1 MTGSDPGASIPAPS
15 PLAPSLLGASVA
27 LSVAVAYA
35 VAVAL
40 SALPLDPPHLWDA
53 LSRGSFL
60 GHPPLRFAG
69 SCLPPFVL
77 ALLLGLRVLRAAP
90 VDLPEFESPGR
101 RLFIT
106 LAPLLL
112 SPFVLAQDDT
122 LRRPAL
128 LALCFGASAAVA
140 AYLAPPPPTD
150 EAPPRSALR
159 EHAPVLTIILAH
171 ALIFSTL
178 AIVRDH
184 AVWSASVDLGIFKEA
199 LWNTLHGRLMFSPT
213 VGYSF
218 LGEHFSPVLFL
229 LVPFYA
235 LSPTSACLLVIQT
248 VAVSVAAWPV
258 YLVARD
264 RGLRRLT
271 AALLAGAMLAS
282 PPLHTAL
289 LYDFHMDL
297 LGVPALSW
305 LVLALSRRRF
315 GQAMVAVALLVSVKE
330 DMFIPAVGAL
340 LACALPGDTRDRRWS
355 AALGALAVGWCLV
368 AMTVLLKRFG
378 PPPGAP
384 VYMSDGSEPQGY
396 KFLRNF
402 RHLAGPGGPLAHLLG
417 QPVRYVL
424 WAFTEGRLTTLITLL
439 TPVGFAALLAGW
451 RITLLMPLGI
461 ILLSDN
467 PEIVALRYHYSAIQ
481 HPGVYLAA
489 AFGVAAL
496 VARSRRPGRVEGAVA
511 AYVLVASLM
520 LVATHPSS
528 MAARTHA
535 TDTRAITAHTRTVD
549 RIAAMVPAGV
559 PVSSSTWIG
568 PRFSNRPW
576 GALFP
581 NGLDRAEWV
590 MVDLQ
595 RPPWPA
601 SVEQRDSTLLHLM
614 RSGFGTVAVRD
625 GVVLLQRGRSQQGN
639 PEAVRELFVHRRYEV
654 EGTEQTEFPNCSV
667 RDASASDGRAR
678 VVSPDDPR
686 PSGWMAFGPFIHLP
700 QGRYRVTFRLRAQ
713 RSGAVRDEIG
723 LVDVFRQPG
732 VTLARRDLTPSM
744 FPTAA
749 WRDVT
754 LEFSVEETGGANGLE
769 FRVRTDRN
777 WELGADAISLSPTE
791 DEEGIVRAF
800 ITGG

>member
-1 MTGSDPGASIPAPS
+1 VTGSAPGSHSMRSPPPA
-15 PLAPSLLGASVA
+15 LLGAVAA
-27 LSVAVAYA
+27 LSVAAAYA
-35 VAVAL
+35 VALTL
-40 SALPLDPPHLWDA
+40 SALPLDPPHLWEA

-60 GHPPLRFAG
+60 GLPPLRFVA
-69 SCLPPFVL
+69 SCAPPFALSLVL
-77 ALLLGLRVLRAAP
+77 SWMSLRAAP
-90 VDLPEFESPGR
+90 SGLPALASPWR
-101 RLFIT
+101 RLLAT

-128 LALCFGASAAVA
+128 LALCFGASAAIA
-140 AYLAPPPPTD
+140 AFIAAPRDPH
-150 EAPPRSALR
+150 EGAGRAGLR
-159 EHAPVLTIILAH
+159 EHAPVLAIILAH
-171 ALIFSTL
+171 AVTFSTL
-178 AIVRDH
+178 AILRDH

-199 LWNTLHGRLMFSPT
+199 LWNTLHGRVMYSPT

-235 LSPTSACLLVIQT
+235 LSPTSECLLIIQT
-248 VAVSVAAWPV
+248 VAVSAAAWPV

-264 RGLRRLT
+264 LGLRRLT
-271 AALLAGAMLAS
+271 ATLLAGAMLAS

-297 LGVPALSW
+297 LAAPALAW

-315 GQAMVAVALLVSVKE
+315 GQAFVAVALLVSVKE

-340 LACALPGDTRDRRWS
+340 LACALPGNPRDRRWS
-355 AALGALAVGWCLV
+355 AALGALAVGYCLF
-368 AMTVLLKRFG
+368 AMAVLLKRYG
-378 PPPGAP
+378 PPPGVP

-402 RHLAGPGGPLAHLLG
+402 RHLAGPGGPLGHLLG

-424 WAFTEGRLTTLITLL
+424 WAFTEGRLTTFITLL

-489 AFGVAAL
+489 AYGIAAL
-496 VARSRRPGRVEGAVA
+496 LGRSRYPQRAGRAVD
-511 AYVLVASLM
+511 AYVLVATLM

-528 MAARTHA
+528 MASRTHA
-535 TDTRAITAHTRTVD
+535 TDTRAVTPHTRTVD
-549 RIAAMVPAGV
+549 RIAAMVPPMV

-590 MVDLQ
+590 VVDLQ
-595 RPPWPA
+595 RPAWPA

-614 RSGFGTVAVRD
+614 RNGFGAVAVRD
-625 GVVLLQRGRSQQGN
+625 GVIALRRGRSPQGN
-639 PEAVRELFVHRRYEV
+639 PEAVRQLFVNRRYEV

-678 VVSPDDPR
+678 VVSSDDPR
-686 PSGWMAFGPFIHLP
+686 PSGWVVFGPFIHLP
-700 QGRYRVTFRLRAQ
+700 QGHYRVTFRLRAE
-713 RSGAVRDEIG
+713 RAGAVRDEIG
-723 LVDVFRQPG
+723 FVDIFRQPG
-732 VTLARRDLTPSM
+732 VTIAHRDLTPSM
-744 FPTAA
+744 FPTGA
-749 WRDVT
+749 WRDVA
-754 LEFSVEETGGANGLE
+754 LDFSIDEPGGAGGLE
-769 FRVRTDRN
+769 FRVRTERN
-777 WELGADAISLSPTE
+777 WTLGADVISLSPTE
-791 DEEGIVRAF
+791 DEAGVVRAF
-800 ITGG
+800 ILGG